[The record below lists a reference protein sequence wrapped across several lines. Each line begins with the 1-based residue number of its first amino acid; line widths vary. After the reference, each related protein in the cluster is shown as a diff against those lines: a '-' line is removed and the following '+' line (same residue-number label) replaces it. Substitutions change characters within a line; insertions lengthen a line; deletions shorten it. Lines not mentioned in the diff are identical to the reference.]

1 MGPVQKALIAAR
13 DSLTPENWNRNGG
26 YFRQDNRSMPK
37 GKKCMCA
44 HAAIQIQV
52 NPVLKENIEGFNTSK
67 WIHNNAVYAAS
78 VAYFVGVKLGAN
90 KKKLWNNRQDDMKH
104 LGGTKEELNGTYG
117 SVDAH
122 FLVGM
127 VGLTVSFN
135 DRECKSFSQ
144 LIAKF
149 DEAIQLAEELE
160 A

>member
-13 DSLTPENWNRNGG
+13 DSLTPENWNRADG
-26 YFRQDNRSMPK
+26 YFRQDHKSMPR

-52 NPVLKENIEGFNTSK
+52 NPALKANIEDFYTSK
-67 WIHNNAVYAAS
+67 WIHTNAVRAAGL
-78 VAYFVGVKLGAN
+78 AHLNVKLGAN
-90 KKKLWNNRQDDMKH
+90 KKKLWNNRQDIMKDPASE
-104 LGGTKEELNGTYG
+104 KELNDTYG

-127 VGLTVSFN
+127 VGLTVFFN
-135 DRECKSFSQ
+135 DHECKSFSQ

-149 DEAIQLAEELE
+149 DEAIQLAKELE